1 MGRGGRT
8 ITVGCQ
14 GPQKFFQVPK
24 SLENFLL
31 SAPLQ
36 PMTANSD
43 CAHGGQ
49 PKSPRPI
56 SAGRHVFILGP
67 GASRRKEQE
76 DGKSDVSQSG
86 RSLLGSVRK
95 REPDSEGRVSAG
107 QCTGTQFRRRAV
119 SLGQGARG
127 MGNHVCGGGVKHGT
141 EKIHGCYEHRT

>member
-8 ITVGCQ
+8 ITIGRQ
-14 GPQKFFQVPK
+14 RPQKFFQVPK

-36 PMTANSD
+36 PLTANSD

-67 GASRRKEQE
+67 GYAPEEGAEHGKNHIQDPEKHLLEYMRK
-76 DGKSDVSQSG
+76 SM
-86 RSLLGSVRK
+86 L
-95 REPDSEGRVSAG
+95 
-107 QCTGTQFRRRAV
+107 
-119 SLGQGARG
+119 
-127 MGNHVCGGGVKHGT
+127 
-141 EKIHGCYEHRT
+141 

>member
-8 ITVGCQ
+8 ITVGRQ

-36 PMTANSD
+36 PLTANSD
-43 CAHGGQ
+43 CANGGQ

-67 GASRRKEQE
+67 GYVPEEGEEHDTEIHSPSRT
-76 DGKSDVSQSG
+76 DLS
-86 RSLLGSVRK
+86 
-95 REPDSEGRVSAG
+95 
-107 QCTGTQFRRRAV
+107 
-119 SLGQGARG
+119 
-127 MGNHVCGGGVKHGT
+127 KH
-141 EKIHGCYEHRT
+141 

>member
-8 ITVGCQ
+8 ITVGRQ

-36 PMTANSD
+36 PLTANCY

-56 SAGRHVFILGP
+56 SAGRHVFILEP
-67 GASRRKEQE
+67 GYVPEEGAEH
-76 DGKSDVSQSG
+76 GKNYIQDPESCHEKIY
-86 RSLLGSVRK
+86 LGSHFRHRISHK
-95 REPDSEGRVSAG
+95 SCVSSFPYRSSNLAG
-107 QCTGTQFRRRAV
+107 ALYAKV
-119 SLGQGARG
+119 
-127 MGNHVCGGGVKHGT
+127 
-141 EKIHGCYEHRT
+141 

>member
-8 ITVGCQ
+8 ITVGRQ

-36 PMTANSD
+36 PLTANSD

-56 SAGRHVFILGP
+56 SAGRHVFILEP
-67 GASRRKEQE
+67 GAPRRKEH
-76 DGKSDVSQSG
+76 
-86 RSLLGSVRK
+86 
-95 REPDSEGRVSAG
+95 
-107 QCTGTQFRRRAV
+107 
-119 SLGQGARG
+119 
-127 MGNHVCGGGVKHGT
+127 NI
-141 EKIHGCYEHRT
+141 EKINRQAKTVGCWEEILVPIEVEALHDTYHTNPEEVLTPNEVLDIIVEWNGGIASGYHIRSIISRVYGVEL

>member
-8 ITVGCQ
+8 ITVGRQ

-36 PMTANSD
+36 PLTANSD

-67 GASRRKEQE
+67 GYAPEEGAEHGKNHIQDPEKHLLEYMRK
-76 DGKSDVSQSG
+76 SM
-86 RSLLGSVRK
+86 L
-95 REPDSEGRVSAG
+95 
-107 QCTGTQFRRRAV
+107 
-119 SLGQGARG
+119 
-127 MGNHVCGGGVKHGT
+127 
-141 EKIHGCYEHRT
+141 